1 MVERELAR
9 MLYFG
14 AFVQIV
20 VTYCKMPAQHLYK
33 SVHKSL
39 HSGFVSFLT
48 RETPNEFGLA

>member
-1 MVERELAR
+1 VVERELAR